1 MRTTT
6 TTERAGDVVR
16 WRRDQLVQTGFA
28 LPMAA
33 VIAKDSRYDV
43 HALIELVEQGCE
55 PELAARIFASLEGES
70 AA

>member
-6 TTERAGDVVR
+6 TTEPAGDVVR
-16 WRRDQLVQTGFA
+16 WRREQLVNTGFA

-33 VIAKDSRYDV
+33 VIAKDSRYDL
-43 HALIELVEQGCE
+43 HMLIELVEQGCE
-55 PELAARIFASLEGES
+55 PQLAARILAPLEGES

>member
-6 TTERAGDVVR
+6 TTERADDVVR
-16 WRRDQLVQTGFA
+16 WRREQLVNTGFA

-33 VIAKDSRYDV
+33 DIAKDSRYDL
-43 HALIELVEQGCE
+43 HMLIELVEQGCK
-55 PELAARIFASLEGES
+55 PELAARILAPLEGES